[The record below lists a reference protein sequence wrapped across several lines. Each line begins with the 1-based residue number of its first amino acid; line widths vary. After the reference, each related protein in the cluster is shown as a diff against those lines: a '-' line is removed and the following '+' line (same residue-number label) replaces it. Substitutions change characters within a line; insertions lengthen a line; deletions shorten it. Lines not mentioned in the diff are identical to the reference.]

1 MAEEKEPKKGKRG
14 GRREGAGRPKGDRRL
29 FSFRIE
35 GRLAD
40 YIDSHES
47 RTDFIHDCIEEAYK
61 SEEGRTKSEESSV
74 SEEGRVK
81 SEELN
86 SASPASQENWLSPSA
101 PTSSSS
107 LFTHHSSLTFGDV
120 WPATSVGEMT
130 LPMFDNARFV
140 AGFPLALDNDELAQD
155 VEIVRMLCPHP
166 EASYLIRVKGDSM
179 IDAGIHDGD
188 IIIVDKNNRTPDEHE
203 VAVCEL
209 NGEYTIKHV
218 VQEDG
223 RAWLVPANPDYPRIE
238 VREEDNFCVWGV
250 VTYTIHKPR
259 S

>member
-1 MAEEKEPKKGKRG
+1 MKAEEEYRKGGRG
-14 GRREGAGRPKGDRRL
+14 GKREGAGRPRGDRRL

-35 GRLAD
+35 GKLAD

-47 RTDFIHDCIEEAYK
+47 RTEFIRDCIASAYKREEA
-61 SEEGRTKSEESSV
+61 ER
-74 SEEGRVK
+74 
-81 SEELN
+81 
-86 SASPASQENWLSPSA
+86 SAASLQRLGE
-101 PTSSSS
+101 
-107 LFTHHSSLTFGDV
+107 V
-120 WPATSVGEMT
+120 YPATTVKPMT

-155 VEIVRMLCPHP
+155 VELLRMLCPHP

-188 IIIVDKNNRTPDEHE
+188 IIIVDKSNRTPDEHE

-218 VQEDG
+218 VSDG
-223 RAWLVPANPDYPRIE
+223 DRAWLVPANAKYPRIE
-238 VREEDNFCVWGV
+238 IKENDDFSVWGT

-259 S
+259 T

>member
-1 MAEEKEPKKGKRG
+1 MVEDKDRKKGKRG
-14 GRREGAGRPKGDRRL
+14 GRREGAGRPRGDRRL

-35 GRLAD
+35 GKLAD

-47 RTDFIHDCIEEAYK
+47 RTGFIHDCIEAAY
-61 SEEGRTKSEESSV
+61 
-74 SEEGRVK
+74 
-81 SEELN
+81 
-86 SASPASQENWLSPSA
+86 ENEKFKMKNEKFL
-101 PTSSSS
+101 
-107 LFTHHSSLTFGDV
+107 LKIGDV
-120 WPATSVGEMT
+120 WPATSIGEMT

-155 VEIVRMLCPHP
+155 VEILQMLCPHP

-188 IIIVDKNNRTPDEHE
+188 IIIVDKSNRTPDEHE

-218 VQEDG
+218 VQEEG
-223 RAWLVPANPDYPRIE
+223 RAWLVPANPNYPRIE
-238 VREEDNFCVWGV
+238 VTEDDDFSVWGV
-250 VTYTIHKPR
+250 VTYTIHKT
-259 S
+259 